1 MCHCRSS
8 AFHFPADVGRR
19 LFSFFRFLSISLSI
33 YPLSSLDL
41 SSFCRRPVCFFGRAL
56 SSVRERKSGR
66 VSSCAG
72 LFSFF
77 HSSNCFATL
86 PLNYRNPF
94 RFFLPLSLYF
104 YFVWLP
110 FFRPSIRNHS
120 TAILVGRR
128 QTTDPSISFSRLF
141 LSDPFSLLLS
151 FHSTTADTFSFSILW
166 LFERSQMALVSSKL
180 TDSQV
185 DHFPYFS
192 LISFVFLRLFL
203 TLVD

>member
-120 TAILVGRR
+120 TAILVGR
-128 QTTDPSISFSRLF
+128 PSNYRSVDLVFSSFFIGSF
-141 LSDPFSLLLS
+141 FSLVIVS
-151 FHSTTADTFSFSILW
+151 FDD
-166 LFERSQMALVSSKL
+166 RR
-180 TDSQV
+180 
-185 DHFPYFS
+185 HF
-192 LISFVFLRLFL
+192 FVFDF
-203 TLVD
+203 VVV